1 MTLLQN
7 SGQNGLTRQIQVTNR
22 QSQAVLAGFELYYGN
37 EAAACGASTV
47 MTNNGNVLKQK
58 ILPLGV
64 VQSFGYD
71 SWNRLTHVDEKAGSV
86 EQWRQD
92 YVYDRWGN
100 RAVNSTTSTAPVT
113 NVTPQVADGSAA
125 AMSGRYPG
133 RNRSVMSGATV
144 ECGSGNSQYDCAGN
158 MILYGAD
165 TASAQKL
172 VYDGENRLVEVKDS
186 NNTTVAKY
194 FYDGQGRRVRRSSG
208 GRETVYGYA
217 VDGQLLAEWEV
228 AAQPTTNMTCTTCYF
243 GVDHLGSTR
252 IVAASDGTVEKRTDY
267 APFGEEAPA
276 GWSGRTEAM
285 KYELGVAARW
295 NPQRVRFTGKERDAE
310 TGLDYFGARYMSS
323 AQGRFTSPDKPLLD
337 QFENDPQSWN
347 LYSYVRN
354 NPLIFTDPTGRCK
367 QGADGK
373 YHDSDEGP
381 CVAPGGTSVTVTEKA
396 PKERDHAAEVQAEMT
411 RMQYEAWK
419 RNQER
424 NKPKEDQPLTENA
437 QKTLTVAY
445 ERTIHDLGCVALGY
459 GIETASVVPSMEIVP
474 KAFAP
479 AGAKGGT
486 SIASTL
492 LRGGPRGLAI
502 PTPVGTPGT
511 ATFAWRSSNTVGGV
525 VGRWLPYVGLG
536 VSAYRINQCL
546 GQQP

>member
-1 MTLLQN
+1 
-7 SGQNGLTRQIQVTNR
+7 VTNR

-47 MTNNGNVLKQK
+47 TTNNGNVLKQK

-64 VQSFGYD
+64 VQNFGYD
-71 SWNRLTHVDEKAGSV
+71 SWDRLNHVDEKVGSV

-186 NNTTVAKY
+186 SNTTVAKY
-194 FYDGQGRRVRRSSG
+194 FYDGDGRRVRRSSG

-217 VDGQLLAEWEV
+217 ADGQLLAEWEV
-228 AAQPTTNMTCTTCYF
+228 AAQPATSMTCTTCYF

-252 IVAASDGTVEKRTDY
+252 IVAASDGTVEKRIDY

-295 NPQRVRFTGKERDAE
+295 NPQRVRFTGKERDGE
-310 TGLDYFGARYMSS
+310 TGLDYFLARYYSG
-323 AQGRFTSPDKPLLD
+323 AQGRFTSPDWAAEPEAVPYAKL
-337 QFENDPQSWN
+337 EDPQTLN
-347 LYSYVRN
+347 LYAYVRN
-354 NPLIFTDPTGRCK
+354 NPMIIVDVDGHGDIFDRLIRFGTGIASVGFGAVK
-367 QGADGK
+367 VNAGAALLAVSPGAGPLAPGPALVGFYGVANGTGQVVSGTADVVYAISNNEQANTVAQWATATTTVAGLTTLAAGGSVDLAAGFGSVENLIPSGPQGAQKATSTISGF
-373 YHDSDEGP
+373 
-381 CVAPGGTSVTVTEKA
+381 VAAANSLLQTGTPPSA
-396 PKERDHAAEVQAEMT
+396 P
-411 RMQYEAWK
+411 
-419 RNQER
+419 
-424 NKPKEDQPLTENA
+424 L
-437 QKTLTVAY
+437 L
-445 ERTIHDLGCVALGY
+445 
-459 GIETASVVPSMEIVP
+459 
-474 KAFAP
+474 AP
-479 AGAKGGT
+479 IPAPPAPQLLRLQQRQQQQQRQVE
-486 SIASTL
+486 ASTCQQ
-492 LRGGPRGLAI
+492 G
-502 PTPVGTPGT
+502 
-511 ATFAWRSSNTVGGV
+511 SSAPPCI
-525 VGRWLPYVGLG
+525 R
-536 VSAYRINQCL
+536 
-546 GQQP
+546 